1 MGYLASA
8 STIYARAYLTGRGR
22 EYLFNNGNIRFNNL
36 GQDLFEIKTFTLGD
50 PDVNYLTSEVL
61 PEGGVPDLSGTYDS
75 CLKTALDYEQRNLLF
90 FENFDQ
96 VVGNNIDYTT
106 DANGNILNVNV
117 NLNDGDIPVGVDGN
131 TGGGGGGGN
140 GRPLVTL
147 DPGGNVVGVL
157 TNNNNNT
164 GGNVTNIDPVR

>member
-50 PDVNYLTSEVL
+50 PDVNYRTSEVL

-90 FENFDQ
+90 FQNFDQ
-96 VVGNNIDYTT
+96 VVFNDIDYTT
-106 DANGNILNVNV
+106 DANGNTLNVNV
-117 NLNDGDIPVGVDGN
+117 NLNDGDIPVGSDSTN
-131 TGGGGGGGN
+131 TRPMVN
-140 GRPLVTL
+140 GPNDTTL
-147 DPGGNVVGVL
+147 
-157 TNNNNNT
+157 T
-164 GGNVTNIDPVR
+164 GGNNTNGGRPNTNNGGNITNLDPVR